1 MLQFSALLLMSTILT
16 FVMDSDGLFLCSL
29 THICGVQMVIT
40 LCPKP
45 NKMPPVLGLMALEK
59 KKLAKK
65 TGSALILSIN
75 SYGFTKSLIFLSVLP
90 SLLHP
95 SFGENL
101 IEHLDVSISGRL
113 ALGTPF

>member
-45 NKMPPVLGLMALEK
+45 NKMPPVLSLMALEK
-59 KKLAKK
+59 KISKENRECTHSEHQQLW
-65 TGSALILSIN
+65 
-75 SYGFTKSLIFLSVLP
+75 
-90 SLLHP
+90 LHK
-95 SFGENL
+95 G
-101 IEHLDVSISGRL
+101 H
-113 ALGTPF
+113 